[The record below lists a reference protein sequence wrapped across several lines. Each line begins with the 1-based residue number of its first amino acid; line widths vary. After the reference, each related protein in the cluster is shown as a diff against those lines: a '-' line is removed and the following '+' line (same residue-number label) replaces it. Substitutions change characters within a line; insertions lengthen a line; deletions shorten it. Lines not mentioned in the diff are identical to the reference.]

1 MQAKAN
7 WSFDTGRRKMW
18 WEQATPKRT
27 PKWTTPEGGRPTGTS
42 DALAQHAWLAPS
54 SSAIVECQFAIH
66 MIYVYIQHHYNLPP
80 YSRVVSHHHPFALS
94 QIFFNGPPAQG
105 RSGTQWAAEAR
116 AGLPGT
122 ACRTRVWPRWE
133 SPASLRPPCAICV
146 CPKRHCAH
154 TTRPRELASCLCLSP
169 LSASLR
175 ARRRP
180 SSPRPLAC
188 GGGIEHKTTPNRAW
202 GKVARAEFCWA
213 NRRQCDIPSLV

>member
-1 MQAKAN
+1 VDDARGGETNGDK
-7 WSFDTGRRKMW
+7 RRPCP
-18 WEQATPKRT
+18 AC
-27 PKWTTPEGGRPTGTS
+27 
-42 DALAQHAWLAPS
+42 LAGPFILG
-54 SSAIVECQFAIH
+54 IVECQFAIH

-116 AGLPGT
+116 AGLPGRPAGR
-122 ACRTRVWPRWE
+122 ACGLVGKALRHCAPPAPFVCVPRDT
-133 SPASLRPPCAICV
+133 
-146 CPKRHCAH
+146 CAH
-154 TTRPRELASCLCLSP
+154 TTRQRELASCLCLSP
-169 LSASLR
+169 LSVSLG

-188 GGGIEHKTTPNRAW
+188 GSGIEHKTTPNRAW